1 MADELRMAAIFR
13 EDCPLPPGKMAAQAG
28 HAFATALW
36 QHPDEGLCQ
45 TYMENGQAKLV
56 LIAPNLET
64 LFKIAKRAKD
74 RGVSA
79 AMIKDQGRTVL
90 NEPTF
95 TVLGLGPMDRN
106 SYNNLTRGLKLAE

>member
-1 MADELRMAAIFR
+1 MDELRMAAIFR

-36 QHPDEGLCQ
+36 QHPDREVCE

-64 LFKIAKRAKD
+64 LFKILKRAKD

-95 TVLGLGPMDRN
+95 TVLGLGPMGRTD
-106 SYNNLTRGLKLAE
+106 YNNLTRDLKLAE